1 MKTDAPQRSL
11 YDPQFEHD
19 SCGVGFV
26 ANISGQPSRIVLER
40 AVEAL
45 TSLIHRGAVDADG
58 KTGDGAG
65 VLTQIPRKLFL
76 KKAEKLGWAEL
87 DAEDLAVGMFFL
99 PRQPELLSRCRSIVE
114 NVLRNRGLMCL
125 GWRAV
130 PVNNR
135 ALGERAAATAPI
147 IEQLLIG
154 RGWVPIDEYEQILYF
169 ARKQIE
175 NMTSDI
181 EGFYIPSLSCR
192 TIVYKGLFAA
202 TQLTS
207 FYLDLKDPQFETALA
222 VLHQRYSTNTFPNW
236 FLAQPFRMLAHNG
249 EINTLA
255 SNRNWMRAR
264 EAQICSGGRGSEIES
279 LKPIIWAGGSD
290 SASLDNV
297 LELLVR
303 HGRDP
308 LHSMMMLMPEAHEH
322 APDMDSDLRGF
333 YDYAACLIEPWD
345 GPAAV
350 AFSDG
355 RFVGA
360 ALDRNGLRPA
370 RYTITSDGLII
381 MASEVGT
388 VELDPESIVEK
399 GRLGPGKMIAVDTER
414 GLLLTDEKIKLD
426 RAKQKPYAQWVRRS
440 MIVCPRNLHM
450 GSATY
455 SDEATLKVR
464 MKSFGYTLEDLQR
477 ILEPMLSEG
486 KEPVGSMGDD
496 TPLAALSAKPR
507 LIYTYFK
514 QRFAQVTNPAIDP
527 IRERMVMSLETLI
540 GPRDSLLEETPAAAR
555 LLKLQSPIL
564 TDSDLEWLRQSK
576 LRGFPSVTLATLFGK
591 SGGWRRLEH
600 MLEVL
605 CERAA
610 EAIHQG
616 HSILILSDRGVSE
629 FQAPIPMLLAV
640 SAVHHHLIRE
650 GLRMKASIIAETGE
664 AREDHHFACLIG
676 YGANAVNPY
685 LAFEAIA
692 NEVSRRGMSVPGA
705 LRNYKTAVENGL
717 LKIMAKM
724 GIATVASYCG
734 AQIFEAVGLDCDLV
748 EKYFT
753 GTPSRVGGVSLE
765 EIARDVL
772 RFHQAAFPKSD
783 PNKCD
788 TLHKCDTLPRHEIQL
803 EDAGYYRYRSGGE
816 FHSFNPAVF
825 RALHKVASSGDRR
838 EYERFKQQVEDR
850 PAVSLRDLL
859 CFRPSTPVPINE
871 VEPAEEILRRFST
884 SGMSHGALSREA
896 HETIAIAMN
905 RIGAKSNSG
914 EGGEDPARYKP
925 RENGDWPNSR
935 IKQVASARFGVTP
948 EYLISADELEIKIS
962 QGSKPGEGGQ
972 LPGHKVSA
980 EIAAIRHSVP
990 GVTLI
995 SPPPHHDIY
1004 SIEDLAQLIYD
1015 LKQIN
1020 PGARVAVKLV
1030 SEAGVGTIAAGV
1042 AKAYADVIHISG
1054 HDGGTGASPLG
1065 SIKNAGTPWELGLA
1079 ETQQVL
1085 VLNGL
1090 RGRVRLRVDGGM
1102 KSGRDVVIAAML
1114 GAEEFGFATSALVA
1128 LGCVMARQCHLNT
1141 CPVGIATQAPHLR
1154 KKFAGKPEMIVNF
1167 FLALAEEVRQLLAS
1181 LGFRSLREIIGRSD
1195 LLVEKQSLQLPKQA
1209 KFDLKPMLAQPDPTK
1224 PRQCIRERN
1233 HHKKCYTLFG
1243 ASMNDR
1249 ILQDASRAIA
1259 TGKPVRLSYEIK
1271 NTDRAVGARLA
1282 GEIARRYGN
1291 KGLPEGTID
1300 ITFRGSAG
1308 QSFGA
1313 FNIAGMRLTLIGEAN
1328 DYVGKGM
1335 GGGQIIIRPHDRVQ
1349 YDWSENVIIGNT
1361 VMYGAT
1367 GGSLFAAGRAGER
1380 FAVRNSGACAVVEG
1394 VGDHGCE
1401 YMTAGTIVVLG
1412 EVGRNFAAGMTGGTA
1427 FVLDVKGNFQRNCNH
1442 ELVKLEPVAS
1452 EHDLHT
1458 LRKLIE
1464 QHYGLTGSLR
1474 ARQVLWHWNEF
1485 LPLFWKVITQGEEKA
1500 RAQQEPET
1508 ARISH
1513 VAAIR
1518 DDEDHELIAAA
1529 E

>member
-1 MKTDAPQRSL
+1 MKTDALKHSL
-11 YDPQFEHD
+11 YDPKFEHD
-19 SCGVGFV
+19 CCGVGFV
-26 ANISGQPSRIVLER
+26 ANISGHPNRVVLEK

-45 TSLIHRGAVDADG
+45 KNLVHRGAVDADG

-65 VLTQIPRKLFL
+65 VLTQIPRRLFL
-76 KKAEKLGWAEL
+76 REAEKLKLARPDEK
-87 DAEDLAVGMFFL
+87 DLAVGMFFL
-99 PRQPELLSRCRSIVE
+99 PGQPGLLGRCRSIVE
-114 NVLRNRGLMCL
+114 STLRSYGLVCL

-130 PVNNR
+130 PVNPR
-135 ALGERAAATAPI
+135 ALGKKAAVTAPV

-154 RGWVPIDEYEQILYF
+154 RGQVSVCEYERILYL
-169 ARKQIE
+169 ARKEIE
-175 NMTSDI
+175 KKTSDI
-181 EGFYIPSLSCR
+181 AGFYIPSLSSR

-207 FYLDLKDPQFETALA
+207 FYFDLKDPEFETALA

-236 FLAQPFRMLAHNG
+236 SLAQPFRMLAHNG

-264 EAQICSGGRGSEIES
+264 EAEMHSEVWGTQIEK
-279 LKPIIWAGGSD
+279 LKPIIWSAGSD

-303 HGRDP
+303 SGRDP
-308 LHSMMMLMPEAHEH
+308 LHSMMMLIPEAHEH
-322 APDMDSDLRGF
+322 TPDMHADLRGF
-333 YDYAACLIEPWD
+333 YDYAACLTEPWD
-345 GPAAV
+345 GPAAI

-360 ALDRNGLRPA
+360 TLDRNGLRPA
-370 RYTITSDGLII
+370 RYTITSDGMII

-388 VELDPESIVEK
+388 VELDPESVVEK

-440 MIVCPRNLHM
+440 MIVCPRNLDM
-450 GSATY
+450 GSATF
-455 SDEATLKVR
+455 SDEADLKVR

-477 ILEPMLSEG
+477 ILEPMFSEG
-486 KEPVGSMGDD
+486 KEPIGSMGDD
-496 TPLAALSAKPR
+496 TPLAALSTKPR

-527 IRERMVMSLETLI
+527 IRERLVMSLETLI
-540 GPRDSLLEETPAAAR
+540 GPRGSLLEEMPSAAR

-564 TDSDLEWLRQSK
+564 TDSDLEWLRESRI
-576 LRGFPSVTLATLFGK
+576 RGFPSVTLTTLFGK
-591 SGGWRRLEH
+591 SGGWRRLER

-605 CERAA
+605 CERAS
-610 EAIHQG
+610 EAIQQG
-616 HSILILSDRGVSE
+616 YSILILSDRGVSE

-650 GLRMKASIIAETGE
+650 GLRMKASIVAETGE

-685 LAFEAIA
+685 LAFEVVA

-705 LRNYKTAVENGL
+705 LRNYKTAVEDSL

-734 AQIFEAVGLDCDLV
+734 AQIFEAVGLDRGLV

-753 GTPSRVGGVSLE
+753 GTPSQVGGVSLE

-772 RFHQAAFPKSD
+772 RFHDSAFPKNNQRRD
-783 PNKCD
+783 QI
-788 TLHKCDTLPRHEIQL
+788 HL
-803 EDAGYYRYRSGGE
+803 EDVGYYRYRSGGE

-825 RALHKVASSGDRR
+825 RALHKVAKSGYQT
-838 EYERFKQQVEDR
+838 EYEQFKQQVEDR
-850 PAVSLRDLL
+850 PPMSLRDLL
-859 CFRPSTPVPINE
+859 CFRTSKPIPLDE
-871 VEPAEEILRRFST
+871 VESAEEIVRRFST

-1020 PGARVAVKLV
+1020 PNARVAVKLV

-1085 VLNGL
+1085 VLNDL
-1090 RGRVRLRVDGGM
+1090 RGRVRVRVDGGI

-1141 CPVGIATQAPHLR
+1141 CPVGIATQAPDLR
-1154 KKFAGKPEMIVNF
+1154 KKFAGKPEMIANF
-1167 FLALAEEVRQLLAS
+1167 FFALAEEVRQILAS

-1195 LLVEKQSLQLPKQA
+1195 LLIEKQSLQLPKRTS
-1209 KFDLKPMLAQPDPTK
+1209 FDLRPILAQADPTK
-1224 PRQCIRERN
+1224 PRQCTRERN
-1233 HHKKCYTLFG
+1233 HLFG

-1259 TGKPVRLSYEIK
+1259 TAKPVRLCYQIK
-1271 NTDRAVGARLA
+1271 NTDRAIGARLA
-1282 GEIARRYGN
+1282 GEIARRYGS
-1291 KGLPEGTID
+1291 KGLPAGTID
-1300 ITFRGSAG
+1300 ITFHGCAG

-1313 FNIAGMRLTLIGEAN
+1313 FNIAGVRLTLIGEAN

-1335 GGGQIIIRPHDRVQ
+1335 GGGEIVIRPHEQ
-1349 YDWSENVIIGNT
+1349 ASYDWSENVIIGNT

-1394 VGDHGCE
+1394 IGDHGCE
-1401 YMTAGTIVVLG
+1401 YMTAGTVVVLG

-1427 FVLDVKGNFQRNCNH
+1427 FVLDLKDNFQRNCNH
-1442 ELVKLEPVAS
+1442 ELVKLRRVAS
-1452 EHDLHT
+1452 DYDLQLLH
-1458 LRKLIE
+1458 RLIE
-1464 QHYGLTGSLR
+1464 RHYELTSSLR
-1474 ARQVLWHWNEF
+1474 ARQLLWHWDEF
-1485 LPLFWKVITQGEEKA
+1485 LPMFWKVITQGEEK
-1500 RAQQEPET
+1500 RMAQ
-1508 ARISH
+1508 
-1513 VAAIR
+1513 AAKLSSQVRTIA
-1518 DDEDHELIAAA
+1518 DDESQELIAAA